1 MSQLLGLNPPLA
13 AGVGAS
19 TNEGVPPFVTYPVT
33 ELGALTY
40 TNNLNMGPQSALLA
54 HLGVPATAATA
65 GATDSCSRKDMSA
78 AAAMPASATLL
89 MGALGVGMSHSGAAG
104 GGANQPLGQ
113 LDLAVSGT
121 AGLNNSL
128 NSLGGLN
135 LMQIAGLAS
144 MPGFL
149 PLRDEGAGGGGGAT
163 CSSAESLA
171 SDSSVLAHTS
181 TDGGVAAESTVGGKG
196 GGSVGE
202 TESGLVPGLSALT
215 AN

>member
-1 MSQLLGLNPPLA
+1 
-13 AGVGAS
+13 
-19 TNEGVPPFVTYPVT
+19 
-33 ELGALTY
+33 
-40 TNNLNMGPQSALLA
+40 MGPQSALLA

-65 GATDSCSRKDMSA
+65 GVTDSCSRKDISA
-78 AAAMPASATLL
+78 AAAVPASATLL
-89 MGALGVGMSHSGAAG
+89 MGALGAGMSRSGAG
-104 GGANQPLGQ
+104 GGGGNQPLGQ

-121 AGLNNSL
+121 AGLHNSL
-128 NSLGGLN
+128 NALGGLN

-163 CSSAESLA
+163 SSSAESLA
-171 SDSSVLAHTS
+171 SDSSVLVAHTS
-181 TDGGVAAESTVGGKG
+181 TDGGVAAESAVGGKG

-202 TESGLVPGLSALT
+202 TESGLVPGLAALT

>member
-19 TNEGVPPFVTYPVT
+19 TNERVPPFVTYPVT

-54 HLGVPATAATA
+54 HLGVPATA

-78 AAAMPASATLL
+78 AAAVPASATLL
-89 MGALGVGMSHSGAAG
+89 MGALGAGMSRSGAGG

-121 AGLNNSL
+121 AGLHNSL

-163 CSSAESLA
+163 FSSAESLA

-181 TDGGVAAESTVGGKG
+181 TDGGVAAESAVGGKG

-202 TESGLVPGLSALT
+202 TESGLGPGLVALT

>member
-1 MSQLLGLNPPLA
+1 MSQLLGLNPPIA

-40 TNNLNMGPQSALLA
+40 TNNVNVGPQSALLA

-78 AAAMPASATLL
+78 AAVVPASATLL
-89 MGALGVGMSHSGAAG
+89 MGALGAGMSRSGAGG

-121 AGLNNSL
+121 AGLHNSL

-163 CSSAESLA
+163 SSSADTA

-181 TDGGVAAESTVGGKG
+181 TDGGVAAESALGGKG
-196 GGSVGE
+196 GGSLGE
-202 TESGLVPGLSALT
+202 TESGLVPGLAALT

>member
-19 TNEGVPPFVTYPVT
+19 TNEGVPPFVTYPVA

-40 TNNLNMGPQSALLA
+40 SNNLNIGPQSALLA

-65 GATDSCSRKDMSA
+65 GVTDSCSRKDMSA
-78 AAAMPASATLL
+78 AAAVPASATLL
-89 MGALGVGMSHSGAAG
+89 MGALGAGMSRSGA

-121 AGLNNSL
+121 AGLHNSL
-128 NSLGGLN
+128 NALGGLN

-163 CSSAESLA
+163 FSSAESLA

-181 TDGGVAAESTVGGKG
+181 TDGGVAAESAVGGKG

-202 TESGLVPGLSALT
+202 TESGLVPGLVALT